1 MPVHLPPHK
10 HCPNCDDPMSER
22 LEYCSEQCMVDHA
35 VKRKRGSARMK
46 LFYVGAA
53 AALVLIWVLSFI

>member
-1 MPVHLPPHK
+1 
-10 HCPNCDDPMSER
+10 
-22 LEYCSEQCMVDHA
+22 MVDHA